1 MEITI
6 DLVMVIILIKTGNA
20 EVIAATEIMIGT
32 EIGEIVEIAIANILI
47 LEMMII
53 KDEKDHDLDNKSFK
67 NILFV
72 P

>member
-1 MEITI
+1 
-6 DLVMVIILIKTGNA
+6 
-20 EVIAATEIMIGT
+20 MIGT